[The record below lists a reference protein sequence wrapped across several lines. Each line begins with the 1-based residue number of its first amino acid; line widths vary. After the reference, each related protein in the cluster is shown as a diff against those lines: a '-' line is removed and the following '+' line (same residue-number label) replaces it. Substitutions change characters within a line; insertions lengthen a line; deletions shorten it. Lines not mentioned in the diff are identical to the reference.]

1 MQYPR
6 RALFSDDILPDDS
19 LLCDELDELFSR
31 LEQLQ
36 PPPSLIARIL
46 STISQL
52 PQLEQ
57 RTAWGEWGNLIVR
70 REDYPPC

>member
-6 RALFSDDILPDDS
+6 RAVFTDDILPDDS
-19 LLCDELDELFSR
+19 LPRDELDELFSR

-46 STISQL
+46 SSISQL

-57 RTAWGEWGNLIVR
+57 RTAWGEWDNLIVR

>member
-6 RALFSDDILPDDS
+6 RAVFTDDILPDDS
-19 LLCDELDELFSR
+19 LSCDELDELFSQ

-46 STISQL
+46 SSISQL
-52 PQLEQ
+52 PQPEQ
-57 RTAWGEWGNLIVR
+57 RIAWGEWDNLVVR

>member
-19 LLCDELDELFSR
+19 LPSDELDELFSR

-46 STISQL
+46 SSISQL
-52 PQLEQ
+52 PQLER

>member
-6 RALFSDDILPDDS
+6 RALFSDDILQDDS
-19 LLCDELDELFSR
+19 LPCDELDELFSQ

-36 PPPSLIARIL
+36 PPPALIARIL

-52 PQLEQ
+52 PQPE
-57 RTAWGEWGNLIVR
+57 RHIGWGQWDNLVVR
-70 REDYPPC
+70 REDSPPC